1 MSDILTDK
9 LIRDVTETIKARDS
23 EIASRLWV
31 IIKRG
36 RLDRVDKADI
46 VAELLEVYE
55 DLEGTVTL

>member
-1 MSDILTDK
+1 VSDILTDK